1 MTGLCGVDGFS
12 FGTDVLAHVPIY
24 KEKAS
29 QERRKLSVST
39 KGPHGLAGS
48 ESVSVFNVPL

>member
-39 KGPHGLAGS
+39 KGPHGLAL
-48 ESVSVFNVPL
+48 V